1 MWMCFLLESEISLLC
16 ISTVM
21 VIISTVMVIIFTVM
35 VIISTV
41 MVIISTVM
49 VIIST
54 VVVIE
59 ISIGP
64 SLQLG
69 VCRYQ
74 NQSNYTM
81 I

>member
-1 MWMCFLLESEISLLC
+1 MCLLLESELSLLC
-16 ISTVM
+16 SFSVMVIISNVR
-21 VIISTVMVIIFTVM
+21 VIISTVMVIIYNTVM

-41 MVIISTVM
+41 MVIISTVL
-49 VIIST
+49 
-54 VVVIE
+54 VIE

-74 NQSNYTM
+74 NQSNYTV